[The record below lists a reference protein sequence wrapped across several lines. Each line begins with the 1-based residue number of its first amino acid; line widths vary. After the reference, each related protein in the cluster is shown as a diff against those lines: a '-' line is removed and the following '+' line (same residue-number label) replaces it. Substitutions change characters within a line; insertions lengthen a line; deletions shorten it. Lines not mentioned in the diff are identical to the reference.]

1 MGKKK
6 KKAIKYKLHGIV
18 YIPIAR
24 GSKKKNFPFEK
35 ESTVYVASS
44 IINHGIKMII
54 IRDTKV
60 SADSLH
66 ASLWWHL

>member
-1 MGKKK
+1 MQLSAFALPREEKKTT
-6 KKAIKYKLHGIV
+6 
-18 YIPIAR
+18 
-24 GSKKKNFPFEK
+24 FPLKK

-54 IRDTKV
+54 IQDTKV

-66 ASLWWHL
+66 ASLRWHL